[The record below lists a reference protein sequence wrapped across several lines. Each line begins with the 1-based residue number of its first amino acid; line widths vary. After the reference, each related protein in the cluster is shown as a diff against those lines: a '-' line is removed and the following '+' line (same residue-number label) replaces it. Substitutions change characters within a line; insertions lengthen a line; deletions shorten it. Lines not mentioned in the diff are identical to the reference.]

1 MKTVIKMLV
10 APVVLMLYFSGV
22 EKEQT
27 RLFFFTVLFAKS
39 PRVRQMKTLE
49 RQGQLRE
56 DPKLLRGF
64 PFGFLR
70 LNLQKEDETYTCIHI
85 YIYTVIYIYIYMY
98 IYAHIYTYIYIHHM
112 YISYIYIYII
122 HISIMFIHTHIYIY
136 IHIIYMYPLH
146 IVGDDFN
153 NANSE
158 SSIED
163 AGRLRIVDCHHYGWR
178 WFRRCTQT

>member
-39 PRVRQMKTLE
+39 PRARQMKTLE

-85 YIYTVIYIYIYMY
+85 YIQL
-98 IYAHIYTYIYIHHM
+98 YTYIYICTYMHI
-112 YISYIYIYII
+112 YIHIYIYIICIYHTYIYII
-122 HISIMFIHTHIYIY
+122 HISIMFIYTHIYIY
-136 IHIIYMYPLH
+136 THNLH
-146 IVGDDFN
+146 VSFTHC
-153 NANSE
+153 
-158 SSIED
+158 
-163 AGRLRIVDCHHYGWR
+163 GRRL
-178 WFRRCTQT
+178 